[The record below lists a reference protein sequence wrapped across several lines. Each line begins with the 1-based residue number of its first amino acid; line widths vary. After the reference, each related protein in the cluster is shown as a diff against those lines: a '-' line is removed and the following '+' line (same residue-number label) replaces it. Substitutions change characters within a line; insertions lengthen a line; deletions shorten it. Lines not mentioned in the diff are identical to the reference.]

1 MATLS
6 PGQRQQPGVDRLSA
20 LPDELLV
27 TILDGLDTRSAVATT
42 VLAKRWT
49 HLPRLLSAL
58 EFRVTD
64 MFPPPVYQQSPSFL
78 EQYAPAIMARYNDA
92 IDRFMEAAHA
102 DGSYIPQPG
111 RRLRLEFFDPD
122 EPAFV
127 DRLIGTA
134 VRSWGV
140 EDLEVIVKPVAH
152 HIAYFFPHHYLDDE
166 SAQFIR
172 SLTLGGC
179 SLLPPLHRYG
189 KLTALVLQDISPSV
203 PVAAYAGVFSRCP
216 GLRSVHLR
224 RCHPETDNNIPS
236 VMEVDAPASG
246 IIELVVYHCSFQAIR
261 LLALPALE
269 RLECSG
275 SPVSLAFGIIPRLAH
290 VVLSLGFFIL
300 EGDPWDDRYDYTL
313 DELLVAVN
321 PAAVTVTDLVLRFT
335 GTYRWVE
342 PWLDGVTPF
351 LVLRRLQMA
360 DVPSNWD
367 VSWAYLL
374 LEAAPSLEVL
384 HVSVTPCAEDSQRD
398 VDIMWRPS
406 KYRHRHLK
414 ELVIVGFELTPT
426 QACLVRL
433 VMKTCK
439 ALRRVVLMKGGRI
452 EDRGLGGGWE
462 VVAPQDNGWSD
473 DEKVAA
479 ERAIKKVRYFKL
491 YGHLFFA

>member
-1 MATLS
+1 
-6 PGQRQQPGVDRLSA
+6 
-20 LPDELLV
+20 
-27 TILDGLDTRSAVATT
+27 
-42 VLAKRWT
+42 
-49 HLPRLLSAL
+49 
-58 EFRVTD
+58 
-64 MFPPPVYQQSPSFL
+64 
-78 EQYAPAIMARYNDA
+78 MARYNDA

-140 EDLEVIVKPVAH
+140 EDLEVIVKPVAR
-152 HIAYFFPHHYLDDE
+152 HIAYFFPQHYLDDE

-179 SLLPPLHRYG
+179 SLLRPLHRYG

-203 PVAAYAGVFSRCP
+203 PVAAYAGVFSRCA

-246 IIELVVYHCSFQAIR
+246 IIELVVYNCSFQAIR

-300 EGDPWDDRYDYTL
+300 EGDPWDDRYGDYTL

-351 LVLRRLQMA
+351 PVLRRLLVA

-367 VSWAYLL
+367 VLWAYLL
-374 LEAAPSLEVL
+374 LEAAPSLEVF
-384 HVSVTPCAEDSQRD
+384 HMSVTPCAEDSQRD

-406 KYRHRHLK
+406 KYRHR
-414 ELVIVGFELTPT
+414 
-426 QACLVRL
+426 
-433 VMKTCK
+433 
-439 ALRRVVLMKGGRI
+439 RRVRADADAGVPGQARHEDVQGAEARRADEGRPH
-452 EDRGLGGGWE
+452 RGQGTRGRLGGG
-462 VVAPQDNGWSD
+462 G
-473 DEKVAA
+473 AA
-479 ERAIKKVRYFKL
+479 GERLERRREGGRGEGDQESQILQAVRSSVLCMSLRVIPLCRRRFRFETSFPTVSSA
-491 YGHLFFA
+491 HRMF

>member
-1 MATLS
+1 MATHS

-27 TILDGLDTRSAVATT
+27 TILDGVDTRSALATT
-42 VLAKRWT
+42 VLAKRWKR
-49 HLPRLLSAL
+49 LPRLLSAL

-64 MFPPPVYQQSPSFL
+64 MFPPPSYQQSLAFL
-78 EQYAPAIMARYNDA
+78 EQYAPAVMSRYNDA
-92 IDRFMEAAHA
+92 IDRFMKAAYG
-102 DGSYIPQPG
+102 DGSYIPQSG
-111 RRLRLEFFDPD
+111 RTLRLEFFDPD
-122 EPAFV
+122 EPASV

-140 EDLEVIVKPVAH
+140 EDVEVIVKPVAH
-152 HIAYFFPHHYLDDE
+152 HIAYFFPQHYLDDE

-179 SLLPPLHRYG
+179 SLLPPLHKYG
-189 KLTALVLQDISPSV
+189 QLTALVLQDISPSV

-224 RCHPETDNNIPS
+224 RCHAETDNNVPS
-236 VMEVDAPASG
+236 VLEVDAPASG
-246 IIELVVYHCSFQAIR
+246 IIELVVYLCSFQAIR

-275 SPVSLAFGIIPRLAH
+275 SPVSLAFGNVPRLAQ
-290 VVLSLGFFIL
+290 VILSLGFFIL

-313 DELLVAVN
+313 DELLVAVT
-321 PAAVTVTDLVLRFT
+321 PAAVTATDLVIRFT

-342 PWLDGVTPF
+342 PWLDGLTPF
-351 LVLRRLQMA
+351 PVLRRLLVA

-367 VSWAYLL
+367 VSWPYLL

-384 HVSVTPCAEDSQRD
+384 HVSVAPSAEDTPRD

-406 KYRHRHLK
+406 RFRHRHLK
-414 ELVIVGFELTPT
+414 ELVVVGFELTPT

-433 VMKTCK
+433 VMKACQ
-439 ALRRVVLMKGGRI
+439 ALGYVVLMKSGRI

-462 VVAPQDNGWSD
+462 VVAPPESGWSH

-479 ERAIKKVRYFKL
+479 EKAIKKARYFKL
-491 YGHLFFA
+491 YGHLIFA